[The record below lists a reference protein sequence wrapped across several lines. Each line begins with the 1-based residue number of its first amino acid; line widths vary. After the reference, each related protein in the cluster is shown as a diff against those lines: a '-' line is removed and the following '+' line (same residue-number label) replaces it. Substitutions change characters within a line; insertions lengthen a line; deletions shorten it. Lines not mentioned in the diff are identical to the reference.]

1 MIEISVNNKYVFEEK
16 KLSEEITRMR
26 NRQRILREQWLFLDI
41 KINALQA
48 KLKDMYL
55 KRTGR
60 ELRRKFRF

>member
-1 MIEISVNNKYVFEEK
+1 VIEISINNKYVFEEK

-41 KINALQA
+41 KIGALHA
-48 KLKDMYL
+48 KLEDVYL

-60 ELRRKFRF
+60 ELKRKFR

>member
-41 KINALQA
+41 KINALHV

-60 ELRRKFRF
+60 ELKRKFR

>member
-1 MIEISVNNKYVFEEK
+1 VIEISVNNKYVFEEK

-41 KINALQA
+41 KINALHV

-60 ELRRKFRF
+60 ELKRKFR